1 MKHLRNLGLVLVFVL
16 SLSMVPTSSASIIV
30 DFTTPGTSAD
40 VITGA
45 SFVFTTQDPT
55 GTGVSFT
62 VTAAEV
68 NPGGGANGPM
78 GDIARLNGGL
88 GSTVENGGGF
98 VNVIGGVSEQL
109 SFTVSGVT
117 GLAVGE
123 TIELSALLSQNANST
138 NANQS
143 SGFGG
148 TFGNNVN
155 DGVIIT
161 SDLGPSINI
170 VQSDAGD
177 LNAILLNSDN
187 GDSTN
192 TGNTFAHSAGNL
204 AFTNSFTLALDDLT
218 ANNAITVQGFEFE
231 VIPAPVVPAPA
242 VPEPTAFGFLGLC
255 GLAGLM
261 RRRKRLS

>member
-1 MKHLRNLGLVLVFVL
+1 MKHLRNLGLVIVFVL
-16 SLSMVPTSSASIIV
+16 SLSMVPTSSADIIV
-30 DFTTPGTSAD
+30 DFTSPGNNGDD
-40 VITGA
+40 VSGMG
-45 SFVFTTQDPT
+45 FVFTTTDLNA
-55 GTGVSFT
+55 TGVSFT
-62 VTAAEV
+62 ITAAEV
-68 NPGGGANGPM
+68 NPGGGANM
-78 GDIARLNGGL
+78 GDIVRLNGGL

-98 VNVIGGVSEQL
+98 LNVINGSSEQL

-117 GLAVGE
+117 GLAAGE
-123 TIELSALLSQNANST
+123 TIELSALLSQNANAT
-138 NANQS
+138 TANQS

-155 DGVIIT
+155 DGVNIT
-161 SDLGPSINI
+161 SDLGPIINI

-177 LNAILLNSDN
+177 LGSILLASDN

-218 ANNAITVQGFEFE
+218 ANNAVTIQGFEFE
-231 VIPAPVVPAPA
+231 VIPAPG
-242 VPEPTAFGFLGLC
+242 VPEPTAVGFLGLC

-261 RRRKRLS
+261 RRRKQRLS

>member
-1 MKHLRNLGLVLVFVL
+1 MKHLRNLGLVTVFVL
-16 SLSMVPTSSASIIV
+16 SLSMVPTSSADIIV
-30 DFTTPGTSAD
+30 DFTSPGTNGD
-40 VITGA
+40 DA
-45 SFVFTTQDPT
+45 SGMGFVFTTTDLNA
-55 GTGVSFT
+55 TGVSFT
-62 VTAAEV
+62 ITAAEV
-68 NPGGGANGPM
+68 NPGGGANM
-78 GDIARLNGGL
+78 GDIERLNGGL

-98 VNVIGGVSEQL
+98 LNVINGSSEQL

-117 GLAVGE
+117 GLAAGE

-138 NANQS
+138 NADQS

-161 SDLGPSINI
+161 SDLGPAINI

-177 LNAILLNSDN
+177 LGSILLASDN
-187 GDSTN
+187 GQSTN
-192 TGNTFAHSAGNL
+192 TGNTFSHSAGNL

-218 ANNAITVQGFEFE
+218 ANNAVTIQGFEFE
-231 VIPAPVVPAPA
+231 VIPAPA
-242 VPEPTAFGFLGLC
+242 VPEPTAVSFLGLC

-261 RRRKRLS
+261 RRRKQRLS

>member
-1 MKHLRNLGLVLVFVL
+1 MKHLRNLGLVTVFVL
-16 SLSMVPTSSASIIV
+16 SLSMVPTSSADIIV
-30 DFTTPGTSAD
+30 DFTSPGTNGD
-40 VITGA
+40 DA
-45 SFVFTTQDPT
+45 SGMGFVFTTTDLNA
-55 GTGVSFT
+55 TGVSFT
-62 VTAAEV
+62 ITAAEV
-68 NPGGGANGPM
+68 NPGGGANM
-78 GDIARLNGGL
+78 GDIERLNGGL

-98 VNVIGGVSEQL
+98 LNVINGSSEQL

-117 GLAVGE
+117 GLAAGE

-138 NANQS
+138 NADQS

-161 SDLGPSINI
+161 SDLGPAINI

-177 LNAILLNSDN
+177 LGSILLASDN
-187 GDSTN
+187 GQSTN
-192 TGNTFAHSAGNL
+192 TGNTFSHSAGNL

-218 ANNAITVQGFEFE
+218 ANNAVTIQGFEFE
-231 VIPAPVVPAPA
+231 VIPAPG
-242 VPEPTAFGFLGLC
+242 VPEPTAVSFLGLC

-261 RRRKRLS
+261 RRRKQRLS